1 MDATQQRWLYGL
13 SYAESETPGVIEA
26 WDYRLGVI
34 NPLETQFGYDVMSWT
49 GTPLQPELSPWR
61 REVESEFPVDL
72 NPRARAWITDLRAR
86 FSDDRQ
92 LVVAI
97 LNHFRSEP
105 FFYTL
110 EPPGI
115 SERDFV
121 DRFLFDTRAGFCEHY
136 AYSLVAL
143 ARMAGI
149 PARIVAGY
157 QGGEVNPLN
166 NTVVVRQF
174 DAHAW
179 AEVWFQGEGWVRVDP
194 TAAVAPERVQLGLE
208 AALASEEG
216 FLADS
221 PISAYRWRGISA
233 INWLRLRYDAMAFR
247 WQSFVVG
254 FDSASQIDLLRDW
267 FGEIRV
273 SWFVAVLLGSWAL
286 VLIPLTLWLNR
297 QRTANPYLPEEE
309 RFLAVSARLKSLG
322 LERGFGESPL
332 LLLAETRARLP
343 ADHPLRRDLEAAVAA
358 LYSAA
363 GTPP

>member
-1 MDATQQRWLYGL
+1 M
-13 SYAESETPGVIEA
+13 
-26 WDYRLGVI
+26 
-34 NPLETQFGYDVMSWT
+34 F
-49 GTPLQPELSPWR
+49 
-61 REVESEFPVDL
+61 
-72 NPRARAWITDLRAR
+72 
-86 FSDDRQ
+86 
-92 LVVAI
+92 AI

-221 PISAYRWRGISA
+221 PISAYRLRGISA
-233 INWLRLRYDAMAFR
+233 INWLRLRYDALAFR

-254 FDSASQIDLLRDW
+254 FDSARQFDLLRDW

-332 LLLAETRARLP
+332 LLLAATRARLP